1 MFKDGTDYSGEDQ
14 KTYVNPLKMILK
26 SLKCRENLFIFYAA
40 QYFVSDQ
47 GWAGPS
53 PLFGKYREKF
63 SFFF

>member
-47 GWAGPS
+47 G
-53 PLFGKYREKF
+53 
-63 SFFF
+63 